1 MVNGDSGNSGGLTSA
16 WLGMACIEAEGARSQ
31 PLIIS
36 NIVPPLLLKGSPE
49 SRLAE
54 CRLTQCWVVGIA
66 IVEREDGQRD
76 E

>member
-1 MVNGDSGNSGGLTSA
+1 MFSKFVSPSLF
-16 WLGMACIEAEGARSQ
+16 
-31 PLIIS
+31 
-36 NIVPPLLLKGSPE
+36 KGSSE

-54 CRLTQCWVVGIA
+54 CRLTQCWVAGIA

>member
-1 MVNGDSGNSGGLTSA
+1 MVNGDRGNSGGLLSA
-16 WLGMACIEAEGARSQ
+16 WLRMACIEADWARSQ
-31 PLIIS
+31 PLMFS
-36 NIVPPLLLKGSPE
+36 KSVSPSLFKGSSE

-54 CRLTQCWVVGIA
+54 CRLTQCWVAGIA